1 MRSNTITPLLKT
13 CIVHALL
20 LLLEEKELDAISVT
34 EIVARAGVNRST
46 YYRHFSSKADVA
58 RYFYAVRL
66 DEYLETLPAAPEPE
80 AYFTGRFESFLRY
93 KRELLLLHRR
103 ELSYL
108 LLEEMNARVPPPPD
122 PARGDAVSLYGSY
135 HIGGVFNSFLYWLR
149 GEMAIPPV
157 RLARLCVEMLPA
169 DFQPQLLLPA
179 QTKEEEDG
187 PLPHH

>member
-66 DEYLETLPAAPEPE
+66 D
-80 AYFTGRFESFLRY
+80 
-93 KRELLLLHRR
+93 
-103 ELSYL
+103 
-108 LLEEMNARVPPPPD
+108 
-122 PARGDAVSLYGSY
+122 
-135 HIGGVFNSFLYWLR
+135 
-149 GEMAIPPV
+149 
-157 RLARLCVEMLPA
+157 
-169 DFQPQLLLPA
+169 
-179 QTKEEEDG
+179 
-187 PLPHH
+187 